1 MDRTAS
7 QCILTAATL
16 LAAGPG
22 FADGF
27 PDTARVLSAAPVY
40 SDQRVSSSQCRQ
52 VLVQATPD
60 NATGS
65 QIFGGILGGLLGS
78 RFGHGTGRV
87 AASAAGAITGA
98 VVGDKLAS
106 NDDGERWETRCT
118 PVERRQPV
126 LSGYDVTYRY
136 AGQVM
141 HAMLPYDP
149 GDTLPVQVSVRP
161 AGRPG

>member
-1 MDRTAS
+1 MNRIAS
-7 QCILTAATL
+7 QGLLTAAAL
-16 LAAGPG
+16 LAAVQTL
-22 FADGF
+22 ADGF
-27 PDTARVLSAAPVY
+27 PDTAQVLSASPVY

-52 VLVQATPD
+52 VLVNATPD

-65 QIFGGILGGLLGS
+65 QVFGGILGGLLGS

-98 VVGDKLAS
+98 VVGDRLAG
-106 NDDGERWETRCT
+106 NDGGEHWETRCA
-118 PVERRQPV
+118 PVERRQQV
-126 LSGYDVTYRY
+126 FSGYDVVYRY

-141 HAMLPYDP
+141 HATLPYDP
-149 GDTLPVQVSVRP
+149 GNTLPVQVTVTP